1 MTTANQEFQPGE
13 KVLLVHE
20 GVGFYPPAPVT
31 VVEKMVDKLQT
42 CHVCGNPWHG
52 YGGPDYWKN
61 NPSYLLQF
69 ETGAKGIYPAR
80 RLKKMED

>member
-1 MTTANQEFQPGE
+1 MTTANQEFQSGE

-20 GVGFYPPAPVT
+20 GVGCYIPAPVT
-31 VVEKMVDKLQT
+31 VVKKIVDKLQT
-42 CHVCGNPWHG
+42 CHVCGNPWYG

-69 ETGAKGIYPAR
+69 ETGAKGISPAR